1 MTSSFFVLAQAQ
13 AQPSAGS
20 ALFQFAPIIL
30 VFGIFYFLLIAPMRK
45 KQKALQTLVDN
56 LKRGD
61 KVVTNGGIYGEVAN
75 VEGNVVYVK
84 VADSVKLKIAKSAI
98 AGIEGGEQEGES
110 K

>member
-1 MTSSFFVLAQAQ
+1 MNVPYFLLAQAQ
-13 AQPSAGS
+13 PAPS

-45 KQKALQTLVDN
+45 KQKALQALVEN

-61 KVVTNGGIYGEVAN
+61 KVITNGGIFGEVAA
-75 VEGNVVYVK
+75 VEGSIVYLK

-98 AGIEGGEQEGES
+98 AGLEGGEQEGES